1 MTNDELKNKIGGW
14 LPEVSFGEQGDYL
27 NIEVS
32 PAQLTELAGKL
43 KSDEDTDFNYLF
55 CVTGMDFGETLGVIY
70 HLEST
75 RYRHIITVTVKTAG
89 REKPQLDSLYKIWP
103 AAELQEMEVYDLLG
117 IRFNGHPNLKRLFLG
132 EEWVGY
138 PLRKDYVDE
147 VNMIIR

>member
-14 LPEVSFGEQGDYL
+14 ITELTFTENGSYLDVEVA
-27 NIEVS
+27 
-32 PAQLTELAGKL
+32 PAQLKELAGKL
-43 KSDEDTDFNYLF
+43 KNDPDTDFNYLF
-55 CVTGMDFGETLGVIY
+55 CVTGMDFGEELGVVY

-75 RYRHIITVTVKTAG
+75 KHRHILTVTVKIPD
-89 REKPQLDSLYKIWP
+89 RENPQLDSLYKIWP
-103 AAELQEMEVYDLLG
+103 AAELQEMEVYDLFG
-117 IRFNGHPNLKRLFLG
+117 IRFKEHPNLKRLFLG